1 MSAAFKS
8 GRLHAL
14 EELAACDHPNAA
26 PVATGGRVADVDHIA
41 KVRDAVVSAVDIWRE
56 RGSVGR
62 ADAAKFDL
70 AIGRVLHDAL
80 QIIPSDAAHDEVWNF
95 LTLVVFPDIAVLR
108 FPDMHPSRM
117 LGSKRNAL
125 RRAWLR
131 RDTFGDLTDR
141 YPRPLG
147 EDEMV
152 GLFERSA
159 MARNRPLIRALG
171 SAVMEYSGPARSEWA
186 RALYKRV
193 RYSTGPR
200 SLDGFTE
207 EDLAPLIRGDE
218 VAHSPLGRRHRLSE
232 ALKQRDQ

>member
-1 MSAAFKS
+1 
-8 GRLHAL
+8 
-14 EELAACDHPNAA
+14 
-26 PVATGGRVADVDHIA
+26 
-41 KVRDAVVSAVDIWRE
+41 
-56 RGSVGR
+56 
-62 ADAAKFDL
+62 
-70 AIGRVLHDAL
+70 
-80 QIIPSDAAHDEVWNF
+80 
-95 LTLVVFPDIAVLR
+95 
-108 FPDMHPSRM
+108 MHS
-117 LGSKRNAL
+117 
-125 RRAWLR
+125 
-131 RDTFGDLTDR
+131 GDLTDQ

-207 EDLAPLIRGDE
+207 EDLTPLIRGDE
-218 VAHSPLGRRHRLSE
+218 GADSSLGRRHRLNE
-232 ALKQRDQ
+232 KL